1 MPAAVT
7 PHHETLSGT
16 VEPMVEFGM
25 KPACGAS
32 VTGDV
37 AGRTIRTTARPDFE
51 VAPSVIV

>member
-1 MPAAVT
+1 MPAAST

-51 VAPSVIV
+51 VVPSVIV